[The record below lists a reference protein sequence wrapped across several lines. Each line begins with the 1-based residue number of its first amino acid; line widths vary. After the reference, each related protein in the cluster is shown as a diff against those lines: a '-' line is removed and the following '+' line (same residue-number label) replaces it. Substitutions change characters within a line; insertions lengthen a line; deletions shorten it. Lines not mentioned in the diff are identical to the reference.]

1 MVWYSKVKGLTEKVI
16 ELYPR
21 MSSREI
27 AEITGFVKTTII
39 RCVAKNHLRHTEEIK
54 KKKVMKISKKCN
66 THTIEIKKDDNFV
79 VAISSKANLRSSDDV
94 NGIFILL
101 KDYKSKE
108 YIKRI

>member
-1 MVWYSKVKGLTEKVI
+1 MALYSKVKGLTEKVI

-54 KKKVMKISKKCN
+54 KESDENLKKKYN
-66 THTIEIKKDDNFV
+66 THTIEIKKM
-79 VAISSKANLRSSDDV
+79 I
-94 NGIFILL
+94 ILSL
-101 KDYKSKE
+101 E
-108 YIKRI
+108 YHQKQALEALMM